1 MVKFVR
7 NLQITKFTKEEIES
21 QRGKSIKGST
31 MSIGWDWEMN
41 LSGLMPEPVLVIAI
55 ALKIKLL
62 LEAEKVA
69 N

>member
-1 MVKFVR
+1 
-7 NLQITKFTKEEIES
+7 
-21 QRGKSIKGST
+21 

-62 LEAEKVA
+62 LEAEKAV